1 MSIHLN
7 EPIAGRCRGV
17 GRARGVGVGR
27 GVALGV
33 TVGVTVGVGVGVGV
47 GVPPGWP
54 PFAVQTIVPVSPKA
68 MPRNASLAKE
78 TSLRFAD
85 VPLVWSVQVIPASVL
100 CEIRPPAPTAKPL
113 LGCGN
118 SIPWIA

>member
-1 MSIHLN
+1 MSIHVSERN
-7 EPIAGRCRGV
+7 AGRCRGV

-54 PFAVQTIVPVSPKA
+54 PFAVQTIAPVSPKA

-78 TSLRFAD
+78 TSFRLTV
-85 VPLVWSVQVIPASVL
+85 VPLDWSVQELPASVL
-100 CEIRPPAPTAKPL
+100 CEIRPPTPAAKPL
-113 LGCGN
+113 VG
-118 SIPWIA
+118 